1 MLLDRKKQVLQI
13 LETMKKTYLKL
24 IVLKQLEDE
33 AYEGNEYR
41 SLHELSCDER
51 ILVEDINSSMKCIVP
66 DLVWLKAEEDVQRL
80 LSELDKLQQVL
91 IRKSLHLRE
100 NVELRIRDTKKK
112 LGNLSHLPKR
122 NSCATPRVVNIRA

>member
-33 AYEGNEYR
+33 AYDSGEYR

-51 ILVEDINSSMKCIVP
+51 ILIEDINSSMKCIVP
-66 DLVWLKAEEDVQRL
+66 DLVSLKAEEDVQRL
-80 LSELDKLQQVL
+80 LSELDKLRQVL
-91 IRKSLHLRE
+91 VRKSLQLRK
-100 NVELRIRDTKKK
+100 NLELRVRDTKRK
-112 LGNLSHLPKR
+112 LGNLGRLPKR
-122 NSCATPRVVNIRA
+122 SSSAAPRVVNIRA

>member
-51 ILVEDINSSMKCIVP
+51 TLVEDINSSMKCIVP
-66 DLVWLKAEEDVQRL
+66 DLVWLKAEGDVQRL

-91 IRKSLHLRE
+91 VRKSLQLRKDL
-100 NVELRIRDTKKK
+100 ELRIRDTKRKM
-112 LGNLSHLPKR
+112 GNLGHLPKR
-122 NSCATPRVVNIRA
+122 SSCAAPRVVNIRA